1 MRTRA
6 TGLAC
11 QNLWNS
17 RPSACVTVNMHL
29 KCAILAVLLSTLA
42 LGQSAPAA
50 PTSEPVTA
58 VVSNPDSLSQDQ
70 IRQLIRTT
78 ADHDMENEKKQRNY
92 TYVERQEDRRV
103 DGKGRVK
110 STEIKTYDVMEI
122 YGEQVQKLISKD
134 DTALSE
140 KDAKKEDEKIQKLID
155 KRRKESAA
163 DREKR
168 LHKEEKD
175 REDGRK
181 FVGEVADAYNFRLLG
196 METLDGRDNYV
207 IDAEPRP
214 DYKPHLKEAKILPK
228 FRFRAWIDKDETQW
242 RKLDIQCIDTVSF
255 GLFLLRVHKGS
266 RIVIEQTRVNNEV
279 WLQKHIALNA
289 DFRLA
294 LLKNFDFNVDITDRD
309 YKKFGS
315 DTKIIMLGEA
325 HDRQ

>member
-1 MRTRA
+1 
-6 TGLAC
+6 
-11 QNLWNS
+11 
-17 RPSACVTVNMHL
+17 MHL
-29 KCAILAVLLSTLA
+29 RCAVLAAMLSAVALA
-42 LGQSAPAA
+42 QAA
-50 PTSEPVTA
+50 PPEQKTSEPVAASSDST
-58 VVSNPDSLSQDQ
+58 SLSQDQ
-70 IRQLIRTT
+70 IRQLIRET
-78 ADHDMENEKKQRNY
+78 ADHDMENDKKQRDY
-92 TYVERQEDRRV
+92 TYVEREEDHRV

-134 DTALSE
+134 DKPLSAKE
-140 KDAKKEDEKIQKLID
+140 AKKEDEKIQKLID
-155 KRRKESAA
+155 KREKETPA
-163 DREKR
+163 DRQKR
-168 LHKEEKD
+168 LQKEEKD

-181 FVGEVADAYNFRLLG
+181 FVGEVADAYNFRFLG
-196 METLDGRDNYV
+196 IETLEGRENYV

-228 FRFRAWIDKDETQW
+228 FRFRAWIDKDESQW

-309 YKKFGS
+309 YKKFRS
-315 DTKIIMLGEA
+315 DTKIIPLGEM
-325 HDRQ
+325 RPPQ